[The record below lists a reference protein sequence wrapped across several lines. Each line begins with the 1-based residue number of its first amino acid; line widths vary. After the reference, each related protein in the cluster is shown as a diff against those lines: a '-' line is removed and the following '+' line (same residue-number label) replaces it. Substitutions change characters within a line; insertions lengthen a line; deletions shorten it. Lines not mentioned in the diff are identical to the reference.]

1 MDGEAQ
7 CDLSSRRSNLIW
19 SLISPDAQSAERS
32 KALKLQ
38 AEEGKAKCAQ
48 KKKKKKKLLKTGNT
62 CRQHENRDRE
72 KHSRA
77 GMQGDRPEKHP
88 GSFLRPADI
97 FSNKKVLTALSG
109 YGPSHRFTVTPD
121 ETTVY

>member
-7 CDLSSRRSNLIW
+7 RDLSSRRSNLIW

-32 KALKLQ
+32 KALTLQ
-38 AEEGKAKCAQ
+38 AEEREECAH
-48 KKKKKKKLLKTGNT
+48 KTKKKKKLLKTGNT

-77 GMQGDRPEKHP
+77 GMQGDRPEKHHR
-88 GSFLRPADI
+88 SFLRPADI

-109 YGPSHRFTVTPD
+109 YGPSHRFTTTPD